1 MEISEILKL
10 TDEYMEQLPAMPEL
24 PPPPKGRE
32 IAGWIDH
39 TLLKPDA
46 TVFQIKE
53 LTEEAKTFRFA
64 SVCVNPVFV
73 PLATGLLKGTDV
85 KTCAVVGFPLGA
97 TTPGVKVVET
107 LECLSGGATE
117 IDMVMNIG
125 GLKGEAY
132 GQVLNDIEAVVR
144 VAHNQRA
151 IVKVILEMASLTKEE
166 KIIACLLSK
175 EAGADLYVTLEPCN
189 HYGRTPPCTEAI
201 LKAGIRRDFVG
212 MRDPNPYPLQLLRL
226 LHGNHLFPYTE
237 IFSLPS
243 PGFLYT

>member
-151 IVKVILEMASLTKEE
+151 IVKVILETALLTKEE

-175 EAGADLYVTLEPCN
+175 EAGADFVKTSTGFGPGGATVEDVELMRRVVGSEMGVKAAGGVRTLDD
-189 HYGRTPPCTEAI
+189 AMAMI
-201 LKAGIRRDFVG
+201 KAGASRIGASAGVRIV
-212 MRDPNPYPLQLLRL
+212 N
-226 LHGNHLFPYTE
+226 E
-237 IFSLPS
+237 VVE
-243 PGFLYT
+243 